1 MLKSKYLLLLVFI
14 WHATK
19 GIAQH
24 QISKY
29 EIRWAFAHPFAAYKV
44 KRLLPKAQQVY
55 KTVIKEKVLD
65 GLESGGTSDAFRHSF
80 TMAFLAQKIK
90 VKKLCKLGK
99 AHEKGNKYFFYKN
112 RNEID
117 ERADSLACEM
127 DLRNNELGFKIGSSN
142 KKLPIGG
149 LKNEIIHQI
158 KSGNAWILRKNDQ
171 NQYVFC
177 NNEPIL
183 IENYK
188 NYWFVPKCLIR
199 SNE

>member
-1 MLKSKYLLLLVFI
+1 MLKSKYLMLLVLI
-14 WHATK
+14 WLATK

-29 EIRWAFAHPFAAYKV
+29 EIRWAFVHPFAAYKV
-44 KRLLPKAQQVY
+44 KKLLPKAEQVY
-55 KTVIKEKVLD
+55 KTIIKQKILD

-80 TMAFLAQKIK
+80 TMAFLSQKIK
-90 VKKLCKLGK
+90 VKKLRKLGF

-112 RNEID
+112 RNEIN

-127 DLRNNELGFKIGSSN
+127 DLRNNELGFKIGSLN
-142 KKLPIGG
+142 KKIAIDS
-149 LKNEIIHQI
+149 LKNVIIYQI
-158 KSGNAWILRKNDQ
+158 KSGNAWILRKNTK
-171 NQYVFC
+171 NEYVFC

-188 NYWFVPKCLIR
+188 NYWYVPKCLIR

>member
-14 WHATK
+14 WFFK
-19 GIAQH
+19 IGIAQH
-24 QISKY
+24 QVSKY
-29 EIRWAFAHPFAAYKV
+29 EIRWAIAHPFAAYKI
-44 KRLLPKAQQVY
+44 KRLLPKAQLVY
-55 KTVIKEKVLD
+55 KTIIKEKVLD

-80 TMAFLAQKIK
+80 TMAFLSQKIK
-90 VKKLCKLGK
+90 VKKLRKLGL

-112 RNEID
+112 KNEIN

-127 DLRNNELGFKIGSSN
+127 DLRNNELGFKIGVLN
-142 KKLPIGG
+142 KKLSIDS

-158 KSGNAWILRKNDQ
+158 KSGNAWILRKNAQ
-171 NQYVFC
+171 NEYVFY
-177 NNEPIL
+177 NNEPIF